1 MAKYSIV
8 KGKSG
13 KAKKVIVAG
22 VKKVLYKKEGSMAM
36 YVISKKRHIKL
47 SKYKKMKMKGGECQ
61 SGGKKRKRKGKK
73 KKRGG
78 FLRKLLERIT
88 GNPSQSQQQNEAHK
102 QSQSQSQNEY
112 DNQEQSQ
119 YVVTGGAKKRKRK
132 KTKK

>member
-47 SKYKKMKMKGGECQ
+47 SKYKKMKMKGGEGQ
-61 SGGKKRKRKGKK
+61 
-73 KKRGG
+73 
-78 FLRKLLERIT
+78 
-88 GNPSQSQQQNEAHK
+88 
-102 QSQSQSQNEY
+102 
-112 DNQEQSQ
+112 
-119 YVVTGGAKKRKRK
+119 TGGKKRKRK
-132 KTKK
+132 KTKGGAGFFESLMEKLTGKSYSSLPPSSSLSQQVQAPLPVTQVVQKEKRKSKK